1 MRPIQ
6 VPVISLHSSVSTH
19 PNSQPS
25 PPLVSFKFKFCSMMH
40 CKKRGPVG
48 ARATAAAWH
57 RDHEHDVDDGADWAD
72 SDRDSESPPPSDSDS
87 PSPVPAPPDSPSSA
101 SRAASGVWAAS
112 LSAASTGSA
121 IPVSEATGELAASV
135 CCGESLGTSELPDH
149 YSIHLYS

>member
-1 MRPIQ
+1 MRPTY
-6 VPVISLHSSVSTH
+6 LYSSASDFPALLSVHTSQLPTQPPSVVVS
-19 PNSQPS
+19 
-25 PPLVSFKFKFCSMMH
+25 FKFCSMMH
-40 CKKRGPVG
+40 SKKRGPVG

-57 RDHEHDVDDGADWAD
+57 RDHEDDVDDGAD
-72 SDRDSESPPPSDSDS
+72 S
-87 PSPVPAPPDSPSSA
+87 PSPVPPPPDSPSSA